1 MSKIDKLLG
10 KINKAKSSFKSLKGS
25 LSDLSSALGVVDT
38 NELGKQAEQL
48 RSSLGDRRKKLEK
61 NASDIRSATKE
72 SRRGKDVKVV
82 ELVYPKAR
90 EGEIDNWIIF
100 SVVPRKGLAA
110 PVKTSGGEE
119 IEAAAENQKHIATG
133 GAQEIRLYIPDGLTS
148 DTAVNYKT
156 EGIGVVKRELQKI
169 FSGGDVDTGMVF
181 NSAIDKIS
189 RQFMGGN
196 VYDMAQGRAINPMDE
211 QLLDGLPFREFTFNY
226 DFNPTTLDE
235 ANEVGKIINAFRRA
249 MLPNTQ
255 GFRIKA
261 FKDQQNDGLKN
272 INYYNYPDKFDVS
285 LEGPIQS
292 HVDGYLRMV
301 CKNVVVEH
309 DGGQKLSTFTNGM
322 PVRTTMKLTMQE
334 IIVLTQANY
343 DMISAQN
350 NSTRDYGDAVAIR
363 NTTFDTEGDG

>member
-48 RSSLGDRRKKLEK
+48 RSSLGDRRKKLE
-61 NASDIRSATKE
+61 NDANSIRSATKE
-72 SRRGKDVKVV
+72 SRTGGVSVT

-100 SVVPRKGLAA
+100 SIVPRKGISA
-110 PVKTSGGEE
+110 PEKTSGGEE
-119 IEAAAENQKHIATG
+119 IESIDEKQKHKATG
-133 GAQEIRLYIPDGLTS
+133 GPQEIRLYIPDGLTS
-148 DTAVNYKT
+148 DSAVNYKT

-169 FSGGDVDTGMVF
+169 FSGGDVDSGVIF

-226 DFNPTTLDE
+226 DFNPTTQDE
-235 ANEVGKIINAFRRA
+235 ADEVGKIINAFRRA

-255 GFRIKA
+255 GYRIKA
-261 FKDQQNDGLKN
+261 FKNNRDDGPKN

-343 DMISAQN
+343 DMISAKN
-350 NSTRDYGDAVAIR
+350 NSGRAYGDAVAVR
-363 NTTFDTEGDG
+363 NTTFGEGDG

>member
-48 RSSLGDRRKKLEK
+48 RSSLGDRRKKLE
-61 NASDIRSATKE
+61 NDANSIRSATKKT
-72 SRRGKDVKVV
+72 RTGGVKVE

-90 EGEIDNWIIF
+90 QGEIDNWIIF
-100 SVVPRKGLAA
+100 SIVPRKGISA
-110 PVKTSGGEE
+110 PANAKPITTSDGQEE
-119 IEAAAENQKHIATG
+119 NPRPATG
-133 GAQEIRLYIPDGLTS
+133 GPQEIRLYIPDGLTS

-169 FSGGDVDTGMVF
+169 FSGGDVDTGLVF
-181 NSAIDKIS
+181 NAGLDKIS
-189 RQFMGGN
+189 RSFMGGN

-226 DFNPTTLDE
+226 DFNPTTQDE
-235 ANEVGKIINAFRRA
+235 ADEVGKIINAFRRA

-255 GFRIKA
+255 GYKMKA
-261 FKDQQNDGLKN
+261 FKNNNDGDPKN

-350 NSTRDYGDAVAIR
+350 NSKRAYGDAVAIR
-363 NTTFDTEGDG
+363 NTTFGRGGDG